1 LCFLLRDGGRL
12 MLDIVYIGFQ
22 RLVRIAV
29 DSRRMSPYHDTPY
42 QQLLNPRPQPI
53 MLTGPNDRHPER
65 NLLRAIATD
74 IHFWI
79 PLIVLAGGLLLLDK
93 LR

>member
-1 LCFLLRDGGRL
+1 MAISHPTER
-12 MLDIVYIGFQ
+12 
-22 RLVRIAV
+22 
-29 DSRRMSPYHDTPY
+29 TP
-42 QQLLNPRPQPI
+42 P
-53 MLTGPNDRHPER
+53 R
-65 NLLRAIATD
+65 NLFRAIATD